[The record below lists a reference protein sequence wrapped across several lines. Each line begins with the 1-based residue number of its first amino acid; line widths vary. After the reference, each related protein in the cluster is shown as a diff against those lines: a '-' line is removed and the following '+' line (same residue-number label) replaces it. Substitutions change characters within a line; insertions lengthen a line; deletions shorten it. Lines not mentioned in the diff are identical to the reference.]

1 MRSMVLNLSE
11 ECRAATQGYL
21 CTAAR
26 ESARWGNRG
35 AAATSSGNPA
45 ATYDTRMARAEQCPP
60 SMNSSAATPMAFL
73 VAVFAC
79 CVLMAQ
85 AAGLAAMRGHHFS
98 SDDSSASLQS
108 SDDHAGYWEIYA
120 EAMAQ

>member
-1 MRSMVLNLSE
+1 MGQP
-11 ECRAATQGYL
+11 A
-21 CTAAR
+21 
-26 ESARWGNRG
+26 W
-35 AAATSSGNPA
+35 SSDERRHPA
-45 ATYDTRMARAEQCPP
+45 ATYDTRMARAEQCPA

-98 SDDSSASLQS
+98 SDDSSASFQS
-108 SDDHAGYWEIYA
+108 SDDHASYWEIYA

>member
-1 MRSMVLNLSE
+1 
-11 ECRAATQGYL
+11 
-21 CTAAR
+21 
-26 ESARWGNRG
+26 
-35 AAATSSGNPA
+35 
-45 ATYDTRMARAEQCPP
+45 MARAEQCPA

-85 AAGLAAMRGHHFS
+85 AAGFAAVRSHRLSS
-98 SDDSSASLQS
+98 SDDTSVSSQSDEHAS
-108 SDDHAGYWEIYA
+108 YWEIYV